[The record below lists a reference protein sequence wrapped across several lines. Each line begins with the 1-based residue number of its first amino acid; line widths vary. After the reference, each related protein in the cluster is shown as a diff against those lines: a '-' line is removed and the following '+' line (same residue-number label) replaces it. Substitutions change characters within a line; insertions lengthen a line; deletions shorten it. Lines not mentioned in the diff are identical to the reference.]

1 MAEEEKKPPAEGQTP
16 PPDATEDD
24 SNALEGGADSNV
36 IDATGSPGPGASTD
50 TAAGEGGDKK
60 PSTESKKGG
69 GLKDK
74 LKKYNIYLLMFIFI
88 LVAAGGILAV
98 AYFQGKKATTA
109 TTLKTQDLTQAA
121 LDQIANSDATV
132 GNSQQVLN
140 VQSSAVFAGKVL
152 IKGGLEVAGNLQI
165 GGTIALNDITVS
177 GNSQFGQVQISKN
190 LAVSGDTGIQGALTL
205 AKSLQVNGGAT
216 FGGPISAPQITTSN
230 LQLNSDLVLTK
241 HIVTGGPSPGR
252 SPGPALGG
260 GGSVSVSG
268 SDTAGTVAINT
279 GGGGNTGCF
288 VTINFSSRY
297 NSTPRVLI
305 TPVGAAGGS
314 IAYYTNR
321 STSSFS
327 ICTASPAPGGASFS
341 FDYFVIN

>member
-16 PPDATEDD
+16 PPEAPEDD
-24 SNALEGGADSNV
+24 SNALEGNDSGV
-36 IDATGSPGPGASTD
+36 IDATGGGNAESSDAPSSEGA
-50 TAAGEGGDKK
+50 DKK
-60 PSTESKKGG
+60 AAAPAPKGD
-69 GLKDK
+69 LKTK
-74 LKKYNIYLLMFIFI
+74 LKKFNIYLLLFIFI
-88 LVAAGGILAV
+88 LVMAGGILAV
-98 AYFQGKKATTA
+98 AYFQSKKATTA

-121 LDQIANSDATV
+121 LEQVANSDATI
-132 GNSQQVLN
+132 GSSQQVLN

-177 GNSQFGQVQISKN
+177 GTSQFGQVQISKN
-190 LAVSGDTGIQGALTL
+190 LAVTGDTGIQGALTL

-230 LQLNSDLVLTK
+230 LQLNSDLVITK
-241 HIVTGGPSPGR
+241 HIVSGGGTPSR

-279 GGGGNTGCF
+279 GGGTTSGCF
-288 VTINFSSRY
+288 VTVNFTGRY
-297 NSTPRVLI
+297 NSTPRVLL

-314 IAYYTNR
+314 VAYYTNR
-321 STSSFS
+321 TTSSFS
-327 ICTASPAPGGASFS
+327 ICTASPAPAGSSFA

>member
-1 MAEEEKKPPAEGQTP
+1 MAEEEKKPPTEGQAAA
-16 PPDATEDD
+16 PPDAPDD
-24 SNALEGGADSNV
+24 DANALEGGSDSNT
-36 IDATGSPGPGASTD
+36 IDATGGASNSTPAADGEKKD
-50 TAAGEGGDKK
+50 TPVADKRK
-60 PSTESKKGG
+60 G
-69 GLKDK
+69 GLKAT
-74 LKKYNIYLLMFIFI
+74 LKRFNIYLLLFIFI
-88 LVAAGGILAV
+88 LVVAGGILAV
-98 AYFQGKKATTA
+98 AYFQSKKATTA

-121 LDQIANSDATV
+121 LDQVANSDATV
-132 GNSQQVLN
+132 GNSQQVLT

-152 IKGGLEVAGNLQI
+152 IKGGLEVAGNIQI
-165 GGTIALNDITVS
+165 GGTMALNDLSVS
-177 GNSQFGQVQISKN
+177 GTGQFGQVQISRN
-190 LAVSGDTGIQGALTL
+190 LAVTGDAGIQGALTL

-230 LQLNSDLVLTK
+230 LQLNSDLVLTR
-241 HIVTGGPSPGR
+241 HIVSGGPTPGR

-288 VTINFSSRY
+288 VTVNFTSRY

-305 TPVGAAGGS
+305 TPVGAAGGA

-321 STSSFS
+321 TSTNFS